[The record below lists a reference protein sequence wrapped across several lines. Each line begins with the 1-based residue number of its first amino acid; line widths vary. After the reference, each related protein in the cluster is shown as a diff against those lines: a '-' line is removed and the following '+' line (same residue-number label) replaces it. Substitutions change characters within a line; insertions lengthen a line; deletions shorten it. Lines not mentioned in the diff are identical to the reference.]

1 MKSRVAG
8 SLMLGMAVAV
18 GLAACAGGNDR
29 RTLAEQAPTN
39 EPDAATSEQA
49 DNPRAPQHPVEARAE
64 MAQAAGQAARQKQ
77 AIRSALFAQDSG
89 ARMLLPPTPPPA
101 APFNREGYE
110 AITENRFHDPQV
122 TPLSTFGL
130 DVDTASYTNLRR
142 LLNAGQRPPIDAVRI
157 EELVNYFDYSEWPV
171 NGRHPIRLRS
181 ELAEAPWAD
190 GHLLAM
196 VQVAALAPKQ
206 AQARPNR
213 LVFLID
219 TSGSMQAPDKL
230 PMLQRAFRQ
239 LTEQL
244 GPEDSVAIVTY
255 AGNAGVALPATR
267 GDQKSK
273 LYEAIGRMQAG
284 GSTAG
289 ARGIELA
296 YQIAQEQFDA
306 AANNR
311 VILATDGDFNVGAS
325 SQGELV
331 RLIEQRRD
339 QGIYLTVLGF
349 GTGNYQDGRM
359 HRLADHGDG
368 NYYYIDTDLEAR
380 RVLVDKLQGT
390 LVTVAKDVKLQV
402 EFNPQRVAQYRLLGY
417 ETRALAAEDFK
428 DDRKDA
434 GDVGAGQRVTA
445 LYEIVPV
452 GAQTGAP
459 DALRYQTR
467 KPTPASQRKDEWM
480 LVKARYKQPD
490 GGASTELRNVVEADV
505 TALAQASADLQ
516 WAAAVAEFG
525 LVMRKSE
532 HAADA
537 SFADV
542 LRRSERLA
550 QRSDDPARDE
560 FVGLVRQANLL
571 AKAPEPL
578 RMGRDYQPAHQTTAR
593 VQE

>member
-8 SLMLGMAVAV
+8 SLMLSMAVAV
-18 GLAACAGGNDR
+18 GLAACAGGGDR
-29 RTLAEQAPTN
+29 QTLAEQ
-39 EPDAATSEQA
+39 EPVHEPATTSSDRA
-49 DNPRAPQHPVEARAE
+49 SNATAPQPPAEARAA
-64 MAQAAGQAARQKQ
+64 MAQAAGQKQ
-77 AIRSALFAQDSG
+77 TTRSAMFARENMAS
-89 ARMLLPPTPPPA
+89 MMLPPRMPPA

-142 LLNAGQRPPIDAVRI
+142 LLNAGQTPPIDAVRI
-157 EELVNYFDYSEWPV
+157 EELVNYFDYSELPV
-171 NGRHPIRLRS
+171 SGRHPIRLRT
-181 ELAEAPWAD
+181 ELTEAPWAD

-196 VQVAALAPKQ
+196 VQVAAHAPKP
-206 AQARPNR
+206 AQALPNR

-255 AGNAGVALPATR
+255 AGNAGVALPATQ
-267 GDQKSK
+267 GDQKSE

-296 YQIAQEQFDA
+296 YQIAQQQFDA
-306 AANNR
+306 EANNR

-505 TALAQASADLQ
+505 IALAQASADLQ

>member
-8 SLMLGMAVAV
+8 SLMLSMAVAV
-18 GLAACAGGNDR
+18 GLAACAGGGDR
-29 RTLAEQAPTN
+29 QTLADQ
-39 EPDAATSEQA
+39 EPVQEPATTSSDRASNATVAQPPADAGAA
-49 DNPRAPQHPVEARAE
+49 
-64 MAQAAGQAARQKQ
+64 MAQAASPKQ
-77 AIRSALFAQDSG
+77 AMRSALFARENMAS
-89 ARMLLPPTPPPA
+89 MMLPPRMPPA

-142 LLNAGQRPPIDAVRI
+142 LLNAGQTPPIDAVRI
-157 EELVNYFDYSEWPV
+157 EELVNSFDYSELPV
-171 NGRHPIRLRS
+171 SGRHPIRLRT
-181 ELAEAPWAD
+181 ELTEAPWAD

-196 VQVAALAPKQ
+196 VQVAAHAPKP
-206 AQARPNR
+206 AQALPNR

-296 YQIAQEQFDA
+296 YQIAQQQFDA
-306 AANNR
+306 EANNR

-467 KPTPASQRKDEWM
+467 KPTPAS
-480 LVKARYKQPD
+480 P
-490 GGASTELRNVVEADV
+490 ELRNVVEADV